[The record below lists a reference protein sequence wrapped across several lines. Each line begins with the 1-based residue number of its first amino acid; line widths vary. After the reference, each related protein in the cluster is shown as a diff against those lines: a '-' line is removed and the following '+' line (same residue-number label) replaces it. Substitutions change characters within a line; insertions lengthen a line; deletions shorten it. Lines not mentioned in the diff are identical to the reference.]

1 MTGLF
6 DPGLQPERTELSW
19 RRTALTLAVGSAV
32 AMRLLPTALS
42 HAWWV
47 LPGILG
53 LVASGA
59 VWMASRSRLRRVND
73 VLLSSNAPRLPGA
86 QLLLAMTLVAMVI
99 AALGLVV
106 VLAGADVSRGLS
118 GLLPLAPAVG
128 R

>member
-42 HAWWV
+42 NAWWV
-47 LPGILG
+47 LPGMLG

-73 VLLSSNAPRLPGA
+73 VLLSSSAPRLPGA
-86 QLLLAMTLVAMVI
+86 QLLLAMTLVATVI

-106 VLAGADVSRGLS
+106 VLVGADVSRGLS
-118 GLLPLAPAVG
+118 GLLPPASTVG